1 MTAPVE
7 DVVEPQPLPELAT
20 WLTLRH
26 QEEQQQIA
34 DKTAA
39 GLALLWSVL
48 RFDRLDE
55 TTPAWLHAASLQ
67 IEEKFRESER
77 AAFNF
82 VQGTKWAIKPLSK
95 PLREVR
101 TVFPTSDVQ
110 VALRATGPASIKR
123 ATSMAIAAPVRDP
136 QALTVDAPQL
146 VPRMDLSSLVDDLM
160 AAGKLNSTGAGVK
173 FALNGGRGEVQQ
185 LVAQDAKTET
195 EIGWARVTEDSATG
209 PCYFCALL
217 ASQGAVFYNADSFKR
232 SNDLIR
238 DPVKGARGN
247 NRTTRRAFVGDGVA
261 KVHDHCKCSLRPVYR
276 QADSLDERARFFLRQ
291 WNRFQGSGSPDEKM
305 KNFRKSYVQPP
316 PYQIVLPD
324 LLKVVRNRDLLA
336 ARLGEGS
343 SQVRWYDRLIEEN
356 FVSAR

>member
-1 MTAPVE
+1 
-7 DVVEPQPLPELAT
+7 
-20 WLTLRH
+20 
-26 QEEQQQIA
+26 
-34 DKTAA
+34 
-39 GLALLWSVL
+39 
-48 RFDRLDE
+48 
-55 TTPAWLHAASLQ
+55 LHAASLQ

-82 VQGTKWAIKPLSK
+82 VQGTKWAIKPLSE

-101 TVFPTSDVQ
+101 TVFPTREVQ

-123 ATSMAIAAPVRDP
+123 ATSMAVAAPVRDP
-136 QALTVDAPQL
+136 QALTVDAP
-146 VPRMDLSSLVDDLM
+146 VIAPRADLSSLVDDLM

-185 LVAQDAKTET
+185 LVARDAKTET
-195 EIGWARVTEDSATG
+195 EVGWARVTEDSENG

-217 ASQGAVFYNADSFKR
+217 ASRRGRCSITLILSKS

-238 DPVKGARGN
+238 DPVQSPRGN

-276 QADSLDERARFFLRQ
+276 EVDSRDERARFFLRQ
-291 WNRFQGSGSPDEKM
+291 WNRFQGSGSPDEKLN
-305 KNFRKSYVQPP
+305 NFRKSYVKPP
-316 PYQIVLPD
+316 PYRIVLPD
-324 LLKVVRNRDLLA
+324 LLTVLRNRDLLA